1 MKLKTYR
8 VSIALLLSLCGSQ
21 VSARVITGTI
31 RHAVTT
37 LHTKLEAENRT
48 SELSADF
55 LHVYDCIQKK
65 HLTNCDQDV
74 LMRVIRELQS
84 HGLLQIVKTPDMQQ
98 LLSQLNS

>member
-1 MKLKTYR
+1 MMLDEEYLCAMCMNGYHRGSYIITFKKGFRMKLKTYR

-55 LHVYDCIQKK
+55 LHVYDSI
-65 HLTNCDQDV
+65 LRT
-74 LMRVIRELQS
+74 VI
-84 HGLLQIVKTPDMQQ
+84 
-98 LLSQLNS
+98 